1 MLPLRHTRWWRIAGG
16 CVLLFVLAAA
26 LAPAFWWTPRIQ
38 TGIGF
43 DKWLHI
49 ATFLVLGVW
58 FSGQYA
64 RRAYWRIALGL
75 FLFGAFIELVQRQ
88 TTHRSGD
95 YYDLAAD
102 AVGIVVGLVIAY
114 AGAGGWSL
122 RLERWLEQR
131 A

>member
-1 MLPLRHTRWWRIAGG
+1 MLPLRYTRRWRIAGI
-16 CVLLFVLAAA
+16 CILLFVLAAA
-26 LAPAFWWTPRIQ
+26 LAPAFWWTPRLQ
-38 TGIGF
+38 SGIGF
-43 DKWLHI
+43 DKWLHG
-49 ATFLVLGVW
+49 ATFLALGVW
-58 FSGQYA
+58 FSGQYTP
-64 RRAYWRIALGL
+64 RAYWRIALGL
-75 FLFGAFIELVQRQ
+75 LIFGAFIELVQRQ

-102 AVGIVVGLVIAY
+102 LVGIAVGLIVAY